1 MQPILSQLSDALGSS
16 HVLVNAPDIASYV
29 VDARRRYL
37 GAALCVVRPG
47 TTEEVSAVI
56 KICAGAGLAV
66 VPQGGNTSMC
76 GGATPLGEQ
85 PTVLISL
92 ERMNRVRE
100 LDTANSTI
108 TVDAGCKL
116 AAIQAAAAQADK
128 LFPMSLGS
136 EGSCQ
141 IGGNIA
147 TNAGGTAVLRY
158 GNMRDLVLG
167 IEAVLPDG
175 RIWNGLRRL
184 RKDNTGYDLKQ
195 LFIGSEG
202 TLGVITGAVLKLFS
216 RPTTA
221 ITALVSLSTIHDV
234 LALLNDLRR
243 SFGEHITT
251 FEAMSESEYALVLRT
266 HTALQDPLSARAP
279 WYAFIEITC
288 GLDMADARSTF
299 EECLFRNIEQ
309 RRVRDAALA
318 QTLTQAENIWHI
330 RHGVTEANL
339 KAGAAIS
346 HDTSVPVS
354 QVPTFVE
361 QSEREIKLAFPEATV
376 YFVGHVGDGNIH
388 VIAIFP
394 RAQYPDAESFS
405 TVAQQVNEIV
415 DRVTLAL
422 GGSIS
427 AEHGIGRSNR
437 ARLRR
442 HKDPIE
448 LEFMDAIK
456 AVFDPKNLMNPGI
469 LL

>member
-1 MQPILSQLSDALGSS
+1 VRFALGQFIEVLGQE
-16 HVLVNAPDIASYV
+16 HVLTHPDDTTGYTI
-29 VDARRRYL
+29 DARRRYV
-37 GAALCVVRPG
+37 GTALCVVRPG
-47 TTEEVSAVI
+47 STAEVSRVVR
-56 KICAGAGLAV
+56 ICATAGLAV
-66 VPQGGNTSMC
+66 VPQGGNTGMC
-76 GGATPLGEQ
+76 GGATPVSQQ
-85 PTVLISL
+85 PAVVFSL
-92 ERMNRVRE
+92 ERMTRIRD
-100 LDTANSTI
+100 LDVANSTI
-108 TVDAGCKL
+108 TVDAGCRL
-116 AAIQAAAAQADK
+116 AGVQQAAAQVGK

-184 RKDNTGYDLKQ
+184 RKDNTGYDLKH

-202 TLGVITGAVLKLFS
+202 TLGIITGAVLKLFA
-216 RPTTA
+216 RPLAANTVLA
-221 ITALVSLSTIHDV
+221 SLASIDDV
-234 LALLNDLRR
+234 LALLSDLRR
-243 SFGEHITT
+243 AFGEHITT
-251 FEAMSESEYALVLRT
+251 FEAMSRNQYELTLRS
-266 HTALQDPLSARAP
+266 HTALRDPLSTRSP
-279 WYAFIEITC
+279 WYVFIEITHAQTPNAQAA
-288 GLDMADARSTF
+288 L
-299 EECLFRNIEQ
+299 EEFLSHSIAQGRMM
-309 RRVRDAALA
+309 DAALA
-318 QTLTQAENIWHI
+318 QTLAQSNNIWNI

-339 KAGAAIS
+339 NAGTCVS

-354 QVPTFVE
+354 QVPEFVK
-361 QSEREIKLAFPEATV
+361 QSEREITRAFPDAEV

-394 RAQYPDAESFS
+394 RERYPDAERFS
-405 TVAQQVNEIV
+405 VVAGQINEII
-415 DRVTLAL
+415 DQATLAL
-422 GGSIS
+422 DGSIS
-427 AEHGIGRSNR
+427 AEHGIGKSNR

-456 AVFDPKNLMNPGI
+456 AVFDPEGIMNPGT